1 MTPIDIISDSP
12 TKHRIVF
19 KTPESFRSKLTKLYE
34 GEKDNL
40 TIIDQYIGDFNKNN
54 GDIINE
60 YNYEVIDEKNFTVAV
75 LFKHLFRAL
84 GTTRKYAKCNVS
96 ISDTQVNITF
106 DSGIDIKLKSQGTCD
121 HMPIRYLRASYVVV
135 DDMMEN
141 TVEFETMEDVETYK
155 CFTMLISTIKD
166 GIINVIEDVE
176 KIES

>member
-1 MTPIDIISDSP
+1 MTQIDIISDSP

-19 KTPESFRSKLTKLYE
+19 KTPASFRDKLTKMYE
-34 GEKDNL
+34 NEKDNL
-40 TIIDQYIGDFNKNN
+40 TVIDKYIGDFNKNN

-60 YNYEVIDEKNFTVAV
+60 YNYEVLDERNFTVAV

-96 ISDTQVNITF
+96 ISDTQIDISF
-106 DSGIDIKLKSQGTCD
+106 DSNIDINLKSQGTCD
-121 HMPIRYLRASYVVV
+121 HIPVRHLRASYVVV
-135 DDMMEN
+135 DDVIEN
-141 TVEFETMEDVETYK
+141 TVEFETMDDVETYK

-176 KIES
+176 KIEG